1 MDCCDTYSKIM
12 QCSQMTFKIKKKNA
26 NQNWNVY
33 HLSCRKGCRH
43 TDAHLACLF
52 KHWQWSNMS
61 SIFIQLDKR
70 ELEDLP
76 TEGTLNSFWFVAR
89 GQGAQISTFTFSISN
104 LDLSCIYKKK
114 YITAR
119 FIHVAVEFWPG
130 SLHQFFCKLP

>member
-1 MDCCDTYSKIM
+1 M
-12 QCSQMTFKIKKKNA
+12 N
-26 NQNWNVY
+26 
-33 HLSCRKGCRH
+33 
-43 TDAHLACLF
+43 
-52 KHWQWSNMS
+52 

-119 FIHVAVEFWPG
+119 FIHVAVEF
-130 SLHQFFCKLP
+130 

>member
-1 MDCCDTYSKIM
+1 MQTKIEM
-12 QCSQMTFKIKKKNA
+12 FII
-26 NQNWNVY
+26 Y
-33 HLSCRKGCRH
+33 HAERVVDWY